1 MQDVEIIPHNEDAH
15 VPKPANVDADDPL
28 CGLIK
33 YNFDIYEKPVEIN
46 FDGSC
51 FGIVDAPT
59 SIFITYSDVSEII
72 AGDKSLNI
80 SVQQLWLM

>member
-28 CGLIK
+28 RGLIK
-33 YNFDIYEKPVEIN
+33 YSFDIYEKPVEIN

-51 FGIVDAPT
+51 FGIADAPT

>member
-1 MQDVEIIPHNEDAH
+1 M
-15 VPKPANVDADDPL
+15 PKPANVDADDPL

-33 YNFDIYEKPVEIN
+33 YSFDIYDKPVEIN

-51 FGIVDAPT
+51 FGIVHAPT

-80 SVQQLWLM
+80 YVQQLWLV